1 MNATY
6 NRFCR
11 PVRNMERLY
20 INHLLASKL
29 HYSHIYLVDGEKH
42 NPGHVARL
50 GAWGD

>member
-1 MNATY
+1 M
-6 NRFCR
+6 R
-11 PVRNMERLY
+11 PVTGFAGRFEIMERLY
-20 INHLLASKL
+20 IYHLLASKL